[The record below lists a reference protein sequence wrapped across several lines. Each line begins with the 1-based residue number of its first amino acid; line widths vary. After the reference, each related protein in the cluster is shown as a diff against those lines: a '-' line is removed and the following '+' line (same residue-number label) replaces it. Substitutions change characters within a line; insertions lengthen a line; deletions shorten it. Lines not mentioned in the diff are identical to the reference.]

1 MTDWTVD
8 VYPAYPPLRSS
19 PLLSCL
25 LCLLRVSASSLSA
38 RLGPFGVFRW
48 RLEFSLVLS
57 HACSGTLLPPSSLT
71 SFSFLSSLPS
81 LPMVSRTGRWETWG
95 ILHHPKGRNLLG
107 VMVVC
112 SRFHHRRASCVF
124 LMVVDLIPD
133 LIREIRTIET
143 SLFHYQN

>member
-1 MTDWTVD
+1 MFPMTDWTVD

-81 LPMVSRTGRWETWG
+81 LHSPPTFLPLIAPLSLLFFLLKTGRG
-95 ILHHPKGRNLLG
+95 QFVKKK
-107 VMVVC
+107 
-112 SRFHHRRASCVF
+112 
-124 LMVVDLIPD
+124 
-133 LIREIRTIET
+133 
-143 SLFHYQN
+143 

>member
-1 MTDWTVD
+1 MFPMTDWTVD

-57 HACSGTLLPPSSLT
+57 HACSGTLLPPSLPSPSPASL
-71 SFSFLSSLPS
+71 FLFRPPSSLF
-81 LPMVSRTGRWETWG
+81 
-95 ILHHPKGRNLLG
+95 I
-107 VMVVC
+107 
-112 SRFHHRRASCVF
+112 F
-124 LMVVDLIPD
+124 L
-133 LIREIRTIET
+133 
-143 SLFHYQN
+143 